1 MSSPRPAPM
10 TTSTDELGAYSDG
23 ELLDDPMSESLSAIE
38 PLSPKSLKAISNLA
52 RYKPPPDP
60 YPFPEGRSAVLVCL
74 FGSRSG
80 DNLNV
85 LLSTRS
91 QNLRTYVRTFLLT
104 VRHYSML
111 MMHRANLQPGQVALP
126 GGKMDDTDINL
137 EATARREAFEEVG
150 LPVDTTRIRYLTSLP
165 PFLAR
170 SMMLVTPVVC
180 FVLDYSLKPELNP
193 SEVSDLFSF
202 PLEAFLTANPSHRV
216 FHHPHPDSVL
226 EGKTPYHTVEDYPWF
241 DGRKHRFHAFEA
253 HPQPIVGLT
262 AEILIHVAMLAYKR
276 SPDFLLRAPD
286 EMSQRDLIRRAM
298 KEPKFHEFRRK
309 WREKRPVMEREG
321 KL

>member
-10 TTSTDELGAYSDG
+10 TTSTDELGAYSEG
-23 ELLDDPMSESLSAIE
+23 ELLDDAMSESLSAIE

-91 QNLRTYVRTFLLT
+91 QTLRTY
-104 VRHYSML
+104 
-111 MMHRANLQPGQVALP
+111 PGQVALP

-150 LPVDTTRIRYLTSLP
+150 LPIDTTRIRYLTSLR

-262 AEILIHVAMLAYKR
+262 AEILIHVAMLAYNR